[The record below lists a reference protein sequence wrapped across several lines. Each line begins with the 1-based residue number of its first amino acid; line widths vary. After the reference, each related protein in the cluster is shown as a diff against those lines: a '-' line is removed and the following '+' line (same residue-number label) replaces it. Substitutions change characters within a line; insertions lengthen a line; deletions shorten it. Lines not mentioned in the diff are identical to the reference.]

1 MQIARA
7 NNELLLHEDGKFF
20 RLLGV
25 EGATTLGV
33 AAVFGREAS
42 IERGEPVEGIVSLQ
56 APFPHPSQIFAVG
69 LNYKN
74 HAHEMNLPI
83 PDQPMVFTKFASC
96 VGHPNTEVVIPGETT
111 DWEAEL
117 VIVIGKEGRNIAAT
131 DAFDYIA
138 GYMVGQDISERTVQ
152 MASTPAQF
160 SMGKSFEN
168 FAPMGPWFT
177 SKDEIADPNQL
188 QITCRL
194 NGEVMQNEST
204 ADMAFYVPTIIEFIS
219 SICELRAGDLIFT
232 GSPAGVGQGQVPKR
246 FLLEGDV
253 LTTSISGLG
262 EIENRFVKGK
272 S

>member
-7 NNELLLHEDGKFF
+7 NDELFIHEEGIFY
-20 RLLGV
+20 RLEGV
-25 EGATTLGV
+25 TDTRGIGV
-33 AAVFGREAS
+33 AAVLGNES
-42 IERGEPVEGIVSLQ
+42 LVSKGAVVDSVDELQ
-56 APFPHPSQIFAVG
+56 SPFPSPSQIFAVG

-83 PDQPMVFTKFASC
+83 PVQPMVFTKFPSC
-96 VGHPNTEVVIPGETT
+96 VGNPNTEVVIPGDTT

-117 VIVIGKEGRNIAAT
+117 VIVIGKKGRNISAA
-131 DAFDYIA
+131 DALGYVA
-138 GYMVGQDISERTVQ
+138 GYMVGQDVSERTVQ

-177 SKDEIADPNQL
+177 TADEISNPNQL

-194 NGEVMQNEST
+194 NGEVMQDEST
-204 ADMAFYVPTIIEFIS
+204 ADMAFYVPEIVEFIS
-219 SICELRAGDLIFT
+219 SICEVRPGDLIFT
-232 GSPAGVGQGQVPKR
+232 GSPAGVGQGQDPKR
-246 FLLEGDV
+246 FLVDGDV

-262 EIENRFVKGK
+262 EIENKFVKGN
-272 S
+272 